1 MNKNFCSTAGLV
13 TVLVSALFLSSC
25 LPGFSKEAPA
35 PDDVVLLKVDGKP
48 VITKSEF
55 YKELGGMVGQ
65 MDPMLLPKETQRKVL
80 DDLSRFKLVV
90 AAATKEGIEND
101 AEYKKAYKE
110 QTDRLKELLLSR
122 IYEKKMFDNIVV
134 PETELKADFDA
145 NKSKYVK
152 EQGGVLVTA
161 VSFEQRDKAL
171 AFYDK
176 VKSKVSEFESLGKK
190 EKAGKFKEFGRVG
203 EQPAGATGYE
213 AAAVPQAV
221 RDAATKLTKLPAV
234 DVVKEGKQTF
244 VILASDKK
252 EPVAYDYQEVRKSIS
267 DKLKVN
273 KFMELRN
280 KSYEDLKKKFT
291 LEVNEE
297 FFKEDKKEMAQEEET
312 PRNDDENAGGGESL

>member
-1 MNKNFCSTAGLV
+1 MNKNLRSAVLLSAVV
-13 TVLVSALFLSSC
+13 TSVLFLSSC
-25 LPGFSKEAPA
+25 LPGFSKEASA

-48 VITKSEF
+48 VITRSEF

-90 AAATKEGIEND
+90 AAAQKEGIEND

-145 NKSKYVK
+145 NKTKYVK
-152 EQGGVLVTA
+152 EQGGVLVSG
-161 VSFEQRDKAL
+161 VGFEQRDKAL

-176 VKSKVSEFESLGKK
+176 GKGKVSEFESLGKK
-190 EKAGKFKEFGRVG
+190 EKTGKFKEFGRVG
-203 EQPAGATGYE
+203 EQPAAAGYE
-213 AAAVPQAV
+213 AAGVPQAI

-234 DVVKEGKQTF
+234 DVVKEGKQTW
-244 VILASDKK
+244 VIVASDKK
-252 EPVAYDYQEVRKSIS
+252 EPVSYDYQEVRKNIS

-297 FFKEDKKEMAQEEET
+297 FFKEDKKEMAQEEASK
-312 PRNDDENAGGGESL
+312 DDEQAGGGESL

>member
-1 MNKNFCSTAGLV
+1 
-13 TVLVSALFLSSC
+13 
-25 LPGFSKEAPA
+25 
-35 PDDVVLLKVDGKP
+35 
-48 VITKSEF
+48 
-55 YKELGGMVGQ
+55 
-65 MDPMLLPKETQRKVL
+65 KVL

-90 AAATKEGIEND
+90 AAAQKEGIEND

-145 NKSKYVK
+145 NKTKYVK
-152 EQGGVLVTA
+152 EQGGVLVSA

-171 AFYDK
+171 AFYDR

-203 EQPAGATGYE
+203 EQAPAQGYE
-213 AAAVPQAV
+213 AAAVPQAI

-234 DVVKEGKQTF
+234 DVVKEGKQTW
-244 VILASDKK
+244 VIVASDKK
-252 EPVAYDYQEVRKSIS
+252 EAVAYDYQEARKSIA

-297 FFKEDKKEMAQEEET
+297 FFKEEKKEMTQKEASK
-312 PRNDDENAGGGESL
+312 DDEQAGGGESL